1 MGLTTINGR
10 RLDQMN
16 DNVPPPQDGREAQ
29 PISPEEWRHAPQ
41 IRPETGVAW
50 FCLVT
55 VPQQEY
61 ACCDGLSEAGVASY
75 VPTETRWVDR
85 RKGKEMLRVQVQA
98 PLFRSY
104 VFVRIASDRDWEP
117 VYTTKL
123 VRRVDDVSSYIDR
136 LSEEDRRYVE
146 MLQRADARNDIRR
159 SPLHILGVVGAAGKP
174 MSIPLRDLGS
184 LADEERAGWFNEDM
198 RPALLKAERTAK
210 LKATQA
216 ADALKEALKPKP
228 EVMAGEEIRIVK
240 GYLAGQVAVAEND
253 NARNTVRVMSAT
265 LGRVVIPLEDLENLT
280 RPKVVAG
287 PLRRA
292 SA

>member
-1 MGLTTINGR
+1 MGLTTIDGR
-10 RLDQMN
+10 RLAQMN
-16 DNVPPPQDGREAQ
+16 DNIPKPKGGPEMM

-41 IRPETGVAW
+41 IRPETGVQW

-85 RKGKEMLRVQVQA
+85 RKGKEVMRVQVQS
-98 PLFRSY
+98 PIFRSY

-123 VRRVDDVSSYIDR
+123 AKKAEIVADFAR
-136 LSEEDRRYVE
+136 LSDEDRRYVE
-146 MLQRADARNDIRR
+146 MLQAADLRNDIRR
-159 SPLHILGVVGAAGKP
+159 SPLHILGVVGAGGEP
-174 MSIPLRDLGS
+174 MPIPLRDLTS
-184 LADEERAGWFNEDM
+184 LSDEERAGWFNEDM
-198 RPALLKAERTAK
+198 RPALLKAERIAK
-210 LKATQA
+210 LKAAQA
-216 ADALKEALKPKP
+216 AEALKEALKPKP
-228 EVMAGEEIRIVK
+228 EVMSGEKIRIVK
-240 GYLAGQVAVAEND
+240 GHLAGEHAVALND
-253 NARNTVRVMSAT
+253 NVKGMVRIMSEK
-265 LGRVVIPLEDLENLT
+265 LGRIVIPLSDVENLT

-287 PLRRA
+287 ALRRA